1 MYKKVKNVFKF
12 GYIFLVRKRKNSELW
27 TSHMHNI
34 DSTEWTDKTDKVY
47 EWEFMM
53 ITELENE
60 NVFVD
65 GVR

>member
-1 MYKKVKNVFKF
+1 
-12 GYIFLVRKRKNSELW
+12 
-27 TSHMHNI
+27 MHNI

-60 NVFVD
+60 NVFVEWD
-65 GVR
+65 NAADSH